1 MCPFK
6 NLNYIDQHKSN
17 FPVDNLTKLHPKETK
32 KRIIQRHE
40 KLRTCTWLND
50 KHKLIKVIN
59 QPWIPLHET
68 TKYLSEA
75 EVLPD
80 FLPHLTGGIE
90 ELKTSAYE
98 CNLLTFINEVQQF
111 HELSTTTDPHY
122 ETNSN
127 LNSQLILATTH
138 SLSNFMTQISDVHKR
153 FSQQGRHPVGRMGIF
168 HLIDLVKFLAYKWLN
183 KIKYRENEPGRIQ
196 LLTWALPTTYN
207 KTKAKN
213 ELFSIESKDHITLQ
227 SRESIASL
235 LVYWSHLHY

>member
-1 MCPFK
+1 MVRKLVNYLKSKSKCIPTDNIRILTDSECSLIWIQVLKSRFRIGVQTLITKVSLILHDLGLCPFK

-17 FPVDNLTKLHPKETK
+17 FPVDNLTKLHSKETK

-50 KHKLIKVIN
+50 KHELSKVIN

-111 HELSTTTDPHY
+111 HELSTTTEPHY
-122 ETNSN
+122 
-127 LNSQLILATTH
+127 
-138 SLSNFMTQISDVHKR
+138 
-153 FSQQGRHPVGRMGIF
+153 
-168 HLIDLVKFLAYKWLN
+168 
-183 KIKYRENEPGRIQ
+183 
-196 LLTWALPTTYN
+196 
-207 KTKAKN
+207 
-213 ELFSIESKDHITLQ
+213 
-227 SRESIASL
+227 
-235 LVYWSHLHY
+235 